1 MCSVLLLQ
9 PVMTITSTTT
19 TTLRILVAPFKN
31 FSLALPMDS
40 VRKVARTKDLEIDL
54 SSDGDRVRIDDY
66 DATVVR
72 LYEWMYGEACPDPE
86 THIAL
91 IQMPYKN
98 FALPMA
104 ALPTITTVAESALRP
119 ISTEYRRL
127 YNLDMASHI
136 FSLAMVKSTETVF
149 LIEPERLAELA

>member
-1 MCSVLLLQ
+1 MCSVLLLH

-54 SSDGDRVRIDDY
+54 SDGDRVRIDDY
-66 DATVVR
+66 DATVIR
-72 LYEWMYGEACPDPE
+72 LYEWMYGEPSPDPE

-91 IQMPYKN
+91 VQLPYKN

-136 FSLAMVKSTETVF
+136 FSLAMVKSTQTVF
-149 LIEPERLAELA
+149 LIEPERLSELA

>member
-1 MCSVLLLQ
+1 
-9 PVMTITSTTT
+9 MTITSTTT

-31 FSLALPMDS
+31 FSLAMPMDS
-40 VRKVARTKDLEIDL
+40 VRKVARTKDLEIELDKN
-54 SSDGDRVRIDDY
+54 SDRVRIDDH
-66 DATVVR
+66 DATVIR
-72 LYEWMYGEACPDPE
+72 LYEWMYGEPCPEPE
-86 THIAL
+86 THVAL

-104 ALPTITTVAESALRP
+104 ALPTITLVAVSALRP